1 MVAWCIALV
10 PALILFF
17 VWFLDPSL
25 PWLRKSQPCRGPFL
39 ALLPVAGVSWL
50 LLALSIRDAWR
61 ARRRAKD
68 EKDRPPR
75 GS

>member
-25 PWLRKSQPCRGPFL
+25 PWLRKQEPCRGPFL
-39 ALLPVAGVSWL
+39 VLLPVAGVSWL
-50 LLALSIRDAWR
+50 LLALSIRDALN
-61 ARRRAKD
+61 ARRREKNRD
-68 EKDRPPR
+68 E
-75 GS
+75 